1 MQDFQNL
8 TDSVT
13 ADVQKAQFSELLS
26 RLAQLHEDP
35 IEGLAGYLVTEDP
48 TYLPD
53 DPHIKILIRSIG
65 RDKLLRL
72 ILARVLCTS
81 SLSEEV

>member
-1 MQDFQNL
+1 MQDFQNSPDAA
-8 TDSVT
+8 TIHEQDSY
-13 ADVQKAQFSELLS
+13 FSELLS
-26 RLAQLHEDP
+26 RLSQLKDDP

-53 DPHIKILIRSIG
+53 DSDIKILIRMIG

-72 ILARVLCTS
+72 IIARALQTS